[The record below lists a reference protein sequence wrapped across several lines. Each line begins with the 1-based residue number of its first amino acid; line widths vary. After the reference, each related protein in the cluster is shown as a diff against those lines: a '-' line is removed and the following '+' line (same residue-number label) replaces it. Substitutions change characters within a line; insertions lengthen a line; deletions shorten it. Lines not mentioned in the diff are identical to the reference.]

1 MKRRGVWFA
10 VALMGVMAG
19 AIVVRGAAGT
29 QAAGGV
35 DVSAGW
41 EALQSGE
48 AEGSMGQV
56 GAETAEP
63 MLEMTVTKTAGPL
76 MGRVGAMNRI
86 HLRVEAGRF
95 YDIAFSGRA
104 DKASVGLVFSLETA
118 DGKVLARTTLP
129 EIGRANR
136 GTAASSE
143 WLQYLVSLHAQA
155 TDGDAVLTVTPIEPT
170 HIVLKHLML
179 TPRAGVGSDTG
190 EVAGQV
196 PAEPSH
202 SASPL
207 PATLPAPTA
216 AAVVRTG
223 AGEASAADVEFLRQ
237 YGNTGTRVHDPSTII
252 QDKDEFWVF
261 CTGLN
266 TPAFHS
272 KDLRHWERGKPVNT
286 QDHAWIK
293 EVIPT
298 GHDRNYW
305 APDIIKVR
313 DKYLLFFSASAFGK
327 NTSGIGVMA
336 NPTLDQNDPAYHW
349 TDNGLVVASR
359 TEDDFNTIDPAP
371 ILDKDGRL
379 WLAFG
384 SFWSGI
390 KLVELNPETGGRIAP
405 DSPMY
410 AIAHWDSIEGSYI
423 YQHEGYYY
431 LFASYGLC
439 CRGAASTYH
448 TRVGRATKMTGPYLD
463 KVGNDL
469 LLGGGTPFT
478 GTDGIFIGPGHAG
491 IIEVDGKYW
500 FSCHFYDGS
509 GRGQS
514 KLAVR
519 PLTWGADGWPVVGKV
534 E

>member
-1 MKRRGVWFA
+1 
-10 VALMGVMAG
+10 L
-19 AIVVRGAAGT
+19 VR
-29 QAAGGV
+29 
-35 DVSAGW
+35 
-41 EALQSGE
+41 
-48 AEGSMGQV
+48 
-56 GAETAEP
+56 
-63 MLEMTVTKTAGPL
+63 AGP
-76 MGRVGAMNRI
+76 G
-86 HLRVEAGRF
+86 
-95 YDIAFSGRA
+95 
-104 DKASVGLVFSLETA
+104 
-118 DGKVLARTTLP
+118 
-129 EIGRANR
+129 
-136 GTAASSE
+136 
-143 WLQYLVSLHAQA
+143 
-155 TDGDAVLTVTPIEPT
+155 
-170 HIVLKHLML
+170 
-179 TPRAGVGSDTG
+179 
-190 EVAGQV
+190 
-196 PAEPSH
+196 EPS
-202 SASPL
+202 
-207 PATLPAPTA
+207 AT
-216 AAVVRTG
+216 
-223 AGEASAADVEFLRQ
+223 DVEFLRQ

-252 QDKDEFWVF
+252 QYKDEFWVF

-266 TPAFHS
+266 TPSFHS

-305 APDIIKVR
+305 APDIIKVH

-327 NTSGIGVMA
+327 NTSGIGVMGS
-336 NPTLDQNDPAYHW
+336 PTLDQNDPAYHW

-359 TEDDFNTIDPAP
+359 AEDDFNTIDPAP

-390 KLVELNPETGGRIAP
+390 KLVELNPETGLRVAP

-410 AIAHWDSIEGSYI
+410 SIAHWDSIEASYI
-423 YQHEGYYY
+423 YQHDGYYY

-448 TRVGRATKMTGPYLD
+448 TRVGRATTITGPYVD
-463 KVGNDL
+463 KAGNDM

-491 IIEVDGKYW
+491 ITEVDGKYW

-509 GRGQS
+509 ARGQS

-519 PLTWGADGWPVVGKV
+519 PLTWGSDGWPVVGKV